1 MRSNECVK
9 KGAYGRIGATILGGG
24 LVDEIMSVTGRGDYF
39 YIRRNEVIGGGL
51 GHIFFLKSGH

>member
-51 GHIFFLKSGH
+51 GHIFSGH